1 MNLSERFPDEEGEFQ
16 QSGNPLAANDFSNLN
31 LPPLRFPLLEAL
43 FLGGTS
49 VSDLSPLSGLASLRS
64 LNASRCHLTEF
75 PQTLLRAERPI
86 WLQLFETRI
95 PGIPAEVLS
104 QEDFNDDCRA
114 RLLAHVADLVA
125 GAEPVTD
132 VKVIV
137 IGNGRIGKTQICN
150 RLRGEDY
157 EDDADSTHGIT
168 VTQTNLPMPGDSQP
182 ALLNLWD
189 FGGQDLYHGTHAL
202 FLESRVLF
210 VVAWTPAT
218 NNNSEYE
225 HGGMRFRNQ
234 PLPYWL
240 DYVRHAA
247 GNVCPVVL
255 VQNQCDTPQD
265 EVLQPPA
272 DPDLLQ
278 AFPYLQQVHYSAKE
292 DRSSDPQRAGRV
304 EEFCTKLE
312 AAGIKIVRDTKDLP
326 LGDRISTFM
335 REMIGNSDRVYLF
348 LSEAYLKSPN
358 CMYELLTIWRTS
370 HETMTEFKNICEFA
384 AHVDEMLAQ
393 IADVL
398 QPPEFDR
405 YINHAIEDY

>member
-189 FGGQDLYHGTHAL
+189 FG
-202 FLESRVLF
+202 
-210 VVAWTPAT
+210 
-218 NNNSEYE
+218 
-225 HGGMRFRNQ
+225 
-234 PLPYWL
+234 
-240 DYVRHAA
+240 
-247 GNVCPVVL
+247 
-255 VQNQCDTPQD
+255 
-265 EVLQPPA
+265 
-272 DPDLLQ
+272 
-278 AFPYLQQVHYSAKE
+278 
-292 DRSSDPQRAGRV
+292 
-304 EEFCTKLE
+304 
-312 AAGIKIVRDTKDLP
+312 
-326 LGDRISTFM
+326 
-335 REMIGNSDRVYLF
+335 
-348 LSEAYLKSPN
+348 
-358 CMYELLTIWRTS
+358 
-370 HETMTEFKNICEFA
+370 
-384 AHVDEMLAQ
+384 
-393 IADVL
+393 
-398 QPPEFDR
+398 
-405 YINHAIEDY
+405 